1 MLKSGK
7 TRSKIY
13 IGYNIEYDVNSSQVK
28 VTIVKHTNI
37 RVKGLTVNRSQK
49 NRWHGQRVC
58 DAIKQTYVKSNH

>member
-28 VTIVKHTNI
+28 VTIVKRTKI
-37 RVKGLTVNRSQK
+37 RVKVLPVNLLQK
-49 NRWHGQRVC
+49 NRWHDQKVC
-58 DAIKQTYVKSNH
+58 YAMKQTYGKIND